1 MENVASQLC
10 GKQGDMPRQVDVVR
24 RRQEIY
30 DAVFRLLVRGGVE
43 QASLRKVADEA
54 GLNIGAVRNY
64 FSSHEELMAGAGREI
79 IDRVTAR
86 LHGEAA
92 DLDAGADPAETV
104 RTMLSE
110 LLPLD
115 DVRRYETTVMFTL
128 AEQGRFTP
136 AYAALS
142 AEIYDGTRRLIR
154 EILTRAGIAEVEIET
169 ERLASLIDGLAFN
182 AITHQPPPPPAIQL
196 KVLDFHLD
204 QLRRTNP
211 GRGGRSST

>member
-1 MENVASQLC
+1 
-10 GKQGDMPRQVDVVR
+10 MPRKVDVAR
-24 RRQEIY
+24 RRQQIF

-64 FSSHEELMAGAGREI
+64 FDSHQELMTAAAREVL
-79 IDRVTAR
+79 DRITAR
-86 LHGEAA
+86 LTADAA
-92 DLDAGADPAETV
+92 ELEAGADRAELT

-128 AEQGRFTP
+128 VEQGRFTP

-142 AEIYDGTRRLIR
+142 REIYRGTRQLIR
-154 EILTRAGIAEVEIET
+154 EILTRAGIADVEVET
-169 ERLASLIDGLAFN
+169 ERLAALIDGLAFN
-182 AITHQPPPPPAIQL
+182 GITYQPPPSPELQL
-196 KVLDFHLD
+196 QVLDFHLD
-204 QLRRTNP
+204 QLRQANR
-211 GRGGRSST
+211 GRSSRRPG